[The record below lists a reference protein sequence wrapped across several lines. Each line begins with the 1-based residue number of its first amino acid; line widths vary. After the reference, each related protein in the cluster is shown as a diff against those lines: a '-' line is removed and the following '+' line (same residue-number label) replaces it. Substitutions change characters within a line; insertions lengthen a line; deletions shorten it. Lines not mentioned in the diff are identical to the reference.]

1 MADSSNAYGGATTDD
16 NSVNISVTGI
26 TADGEN
32 FAARV
37 DFAVPIK
44 VDNHN
49 VIHPFVLLEQ
59 SGDEWTAVIPRAVLM
74 ATKDCRNKLPLQ
86 LVLANDSQVIN
97 SRNTIVLDV
106 TQGIDADTE
115 GSELPEYVV
124 PEWEIPEGTVSEDE
138 DVHVIEVTYDPETRM
153 LALDNENSKYGGAT
167 IDTRSVKIQISGIV
181 PDGADFGARVDFAVP
196 IMVDERRILKPFV
209 VLENI
214 NNVWCAM
221 VPQAVLM
228 AAHDIKKLPFQLV
241 TRHGET
247 VINSR
252 NTIAL
257 EITRAINAMESTIE
271 NYAPYIM
278 YRNDTWGW
286 IEDFTYDTGA
296 VVTYD
301 GDIYVATQPSM
312 GQRPSIDSEYWEP
325 SVGETIVTLNGHRI
339 NDPEFYAPLLSGTS
353 GQYLESRGDGN
364 SPEWVTKVTEITV
377 DSNLLP
383 TVTAVKNYVSDSVA
397 VETDRAMDAESQ
409 LQSDISSEAYERE
422 MADGSLRADIG
433 LEKERATGAERLL
446 QQGVEFA
453 MSSITRVENELSNA
467 IITEKNRAER
477 VEGTLDDKID
487 QEISDRATAITQAVG
502 AESAERESADRTLE
516 EAISNEAG
524 VRASADTGLSDR
536 ISTLETETVDDGGRY
551 LTKTDKTLDHDLT
564 TRSNSTDTAIL
575 TNGGTATFIDS
586 LSSNETGHVTA
597 SNTKTVTLPK
607 VTAGTGLTVTNDD
620 LPSPDTGKAIIVGHT
635 NNITPN
641 TNDVGNAT
649 TVPIIRND
657 SEGHL
662 TKVSSALIDIPTS
675 QVTKLTGY
683 VEASSEGQLNVNDT
697 LNQAL
702 GKIQKGINSKAK
714 TNHADGTTQYGQAST
729 SLYGHVKIITAT
741 NTPSGTSNENVPT
754 EAKMAEFVNSSIA
767 SQTGKFIGTVD
778 AETDLGLTLPT
789 TDTLIANALLT
800 YYQSSSPTNNDYCY
814 VTVDTEPS
822 TPSKDEFRRF
832 KYNGTSWQ
840 YEYTLN
846 NSSFT
851 QTQWATINSLLTNR
865 SYGTGNEI
873 SLDVVDIDAN
883 ITASTT
889 HIADTDIHVTTQNK
903 TDWDAKYDKPSTGIP
918 KTDLAQAVQDSLGL
932 ADSALQTH
940 QAIKTI
946 NSTTMV
952 GTGNINLQVPLVGSG
967 TGQNIKTVGGTN
979 ILGTGDINPV
989 TKTAIESALNVSGT
1003 YNNQALIVK
1012 NGVLDFGEAGKVDEI
1027 QINGTKIAPLN
1038 DSKVAN
1044 IVTGAGLV
1052 SSTNTIKAKLK
1063 SETNA
1068 TNDSNTITNTSNRQY
1083 AVVPDKTNG
1092 YLSVNVP
1099 WTDENVK
1106 QIVTNNNYSYRIA
1119 CSYTWGGLGTEVT
1132 SSIYVPYNVFINP
1145 STGRIQAPHFYN
1157 STTSSSLDFIVGSII
1172 SLTEVD

>member
-1 MADSSNAYGGATTDD
+1 MTETIGMLIVNITYHAGTRLMEITSLSSGENGDNAIATTGDNLTTRLQFTFDD
-16 NSVNISVTGI
+16 PQGTLIDFGK
-26 TADGEN
+26 
-32 FAARV
+32 RV
-37 DFAVPIK
+37 DFGVLVTDTSGHTYNPFILVNEEGYVDLPAEILSNVKCGILPIELVFLK
-44 VDNHN
+44 VDEITGEDIIIQSLNRLNLAINKAIGAEMICPTDLGPHVDDAISEASYDDATATFTFTRLN
-49 VIHPFVLLEQ
+49 GSAIIINLSDLSEEHYEVQHYADLDTLTEAE
-59 SGDEWTAVIPRAVLM
+59 SGDTA
-74 ATKDCRNKLPLQ
+74 T
-86 LVLANDSQVIN
+86 
-97 SRNTIVLDV
+97 VLDTGIWYKLYIQRGIRNWFPMSGNTTING
-106 TQGIDADTE
+106 TQT
-115 GSELPEYVV
+115 
-124 PEWEIPEGTVSEDE
+124 GTPV
-138 DVHVIEVTYDPETRM
+138 
-153 LALDNENSKYGGAT
+153 
-167 IDTRSVKIQISGIV
+167 
-181 PDGADFGARVDFAVP
+181 F
-196 IMVDERRILKPFV
+196 
-209 VLENI
+209 
-214 NNVWCAM
+214 
-221 VPQAVLM
+221 
-228 AAHDIKKLPFQLV
+228 
-241 TRHGET
+241 
-247 VINSR
+247 
-252 NTIAL
+252 
-257 EITRAINAMESTIE
+257 
-271 NYAPYIM
+271 YAPY
-278 YRNDTWGW
+278 
-286 IEDFTYDTGA
+286 
-296 VVTYD
+296 
-301 GDIYVATQPSM
+301 
-312 GQRPSIDSEYWEP
+312 
-325 SVGETIVTLNGHRI
+325 
-339 NDPEFYAPLLSGTS
+339 LSGTS
-353 GQYLESRGDGN
+353 GEYLESRGEN
-364 SPEWVTKVTEITV
+364 QSPEWVTKVTEIDE
-377 DSNLLP
+377 DSNALP
-383 TVTAVKNYVSDSVA
+383 TVTAVKNYVANSVA
-397 VETDRAMDAESQ
+397 D
-409 LQSDISSEAYERE
+409 EAYERE
-422 MADGSLRADIG
+422 MADGSLKSDIG
-433 LEKERATGAERLL
+433 LEKERAMGAEGLL

-453 MSSITRVENELSNA
+453 MSSITRVENELGNA
-467 IITEKNRAER
+467 IITEKNRAEG

-487 QEISDRATAITQAVG
+487 KEISDRATAITQAVG

-516 EAISNEAG
+516 EAISREAG

-536 ISTLETETVDDGGRY
+536 IFILETETVDDGGRY
-551 LTKTDKTLDHDLT
+551 LTKTDRTLDHDLT

-575 TNGGTATFIDS
+575 TNGGTATFID
-586 LSSNETGHVTA
+586 LLTSNETGHVTA
-597 SNTKTVTLPK
+597 SNVKTVTLPK
-607 VTAGTGLTVTNDD
+607 VTAGTGITVTNDD

-635 NNITPN
+635 NNIAPN
-641 TNDVGNAT
+641 TSDVGDAT

-662 TKVSSALIDIPTS
+662 TKVDSVLIDIPTS

-683 VEASSEGQLNVNDT
+683 AEASSEGQLNINDT

-714 TNHADGTTQYGQAST
+714 TNHADGTTQYGQATT

-741 NTPSGTSNENVPT
+741 NTPPGTSNENVPT

-918 KTDLAQAVQDSLGL
+918 KTDLAQSVQDSLGL
-932 ADSALQTH
+932 ADSSLQAH
-940 QAIKTI
+940 QPIKTI

-989 TKTAIESALNVSGT
+989 TKTAIESALNVSAT

-1027 QINGTKIAPLN
+1027 QINGTKIAPLT

-1044 IVTGAGLV
+1044 IVTGTGLT
-1052 SSTNTIKAKLK
+1052 SSSNTIKVKLA

-1068 TNDSNTITNTSNRQY
+1068 TDPGIITHIQGKQY
-1083 AVVPDKTNG
+1083 AVVPETNG

-1099 WTDENVK
+1099 WTDTQVR
-1106 QIVTNNNYSYRIA
+1106 QVVADGSDDTNRAVLLSGFSNTETVEYLD
-1119 CSYTWGGLGTEVT
+1119 SYTVQSKKIYANDVTGTIT
-1132 SSIYVPYNVFINP
+1132 
-1145 STGRIQAPHFYN
+1145 APHFYN
-1157 STTSSSLDFIVGSII
+1157 STTSSSLDFIVGGIT